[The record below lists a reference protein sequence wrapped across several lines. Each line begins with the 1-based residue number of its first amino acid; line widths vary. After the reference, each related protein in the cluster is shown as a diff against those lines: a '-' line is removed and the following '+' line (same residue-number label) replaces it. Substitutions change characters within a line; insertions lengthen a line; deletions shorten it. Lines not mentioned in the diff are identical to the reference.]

1 MSAEPAA
8 LSLERINPERQA
20 PAGVDVVLGLGL
32 TGLSCA
38 RWLRANEREVLVLD
52 SRERP
57 PGLRAVAER
66 APGAEVRTG
75 SLDVELPAAA
85 ARLIVSPGLSLDLP
99 IVAAARRRGLEVIGD
114 VELFA
119 RAATRPVVGVTG
131 SNGKSTVTTMLAG
144 MAEEA
149 GLRVLAGGNLGVP
162 ALDLLS
168 EALPDVYVLE
178 LSSFQLECTD
188 SLRCEAAAV
197 LNLSADHIDRH
208 GTLDAYAAAKARIY
222 RHAQRRVFNRD
233 DAMVRAMVEDD
244 PTAVSFGLDAPHE
257 GHFGLLAD
265 REDRPWLAHGHRR
278 LMPADELRLPGRHN
292 AANALAALALG
303 AAAGW
308 PTEPM
313 IEALRHYQGLPHRTR
328 RVCERR
334 GIVWI
339 NDSKATNVG
348 AAVAAIS
355 GLPGTLVLIAG
366 GDGKGADFAPL
377 AAALAGRARGAV
389 LIGRDREAL
398 AAVLEGVCPTVFA
411 ADMDEAVRGAAD
423 LARPGDTVLLSPAC
437 ASLDMYANYAA
448 RGEAFV
454 QAVGRLDE

>member
-1 MSAEPAA
+1 MSFGPAQT
-8 LSLERINPERQA
+8 EQNA

-38 RWLRANEREVLVLD
+38 RYLVAQGRDVLVLD

-57 PGLRAVAER
+57 PALRSITER
-66 APGAEVRTG
+66 APGARVRTG
-75 SLDVELPAAA
+75 SLDVELPGDT
-85 ARLIVSPGLSLDLP
+85 ARVIVSPGLSLTLP
-99 IVAAARRRGLEVIGD
+99 IVAEARRRGLEVVGD

-119 RAATRPVVGVTG
+119 RAVRRPVLGVTG
-131 SNGKSTVTTMLAG
+131 SNGKSTVTTMLAA

-149 GLRVLAGGNLGVP
+149 GLRVLAGGNLGIP
-162 ALDLLS
+162 ALDLLA
-168 EALPDVYVLE
+168 EAEPEVYVLE
-178 LSSFQLECTD
+178 LSSFQLECTS

-197 LNLSADHIDRH
+197 LNVSPDHIDRH
-208 GTLDAYAAAKARIY
+208 GTVEAYAAAKARVY
-222 RHAQRRVFNRD
+222 RGAAHRVFNRD
-233 DAMVRAMVEDD
+233 DALVSSMVGDD
-244 PTAVSFGLDAPHE
+244 PEALSFGLDAPPE

-265 REDRPWLAHGHRR
+265 REGRPWLAHGHRR
-278 LMPADELRLPGRHN
+278 LMPMDELRLPGLHN

-303 AAAGW
+303 TAAGW
-308 PTEPM
+308 QAEAM
-313 IEALRHYQGLPHRTR
+313 VEALRHYRGLPHRTR

-355 GLPGTLVLIAG
+355 GLPGPLVLIAG
-366 GDGKGADFAPL
+366 GDAKGADLGPL
-377 AAALAGRARGAV
+377 ATVLAGRARGAV
-389 LIGRDREAL
+389 LIGRDREVL
-398 AAVLEGVCPTVFA
+398 ATVLAGVCPTVFA
-411 ADMDEAVRGAAD
+411 ADMDEAVLLAAD
-423 LARPGDTVLLSPAC
+423 MARPGDTVLLSPAC

-454 QAVGRLDE
+454 QAIGRLDE